1 MVKEQGGNI
10 MKRVLIFTASTGG
23 GHNQAAKSLENEFK
37 AYGYEVI
44 KLDVLKETSKILDAL
59 ISDGYRILATSLPKM
74 YGGLYKLSDKKRV
87 NRRVTRLITKLHY
100 NKIYQL
106 IVENNPDLIIGTHPF
121 IVNIIGYMK
130 ANRLIK
136 IPFISIVTDYQAHQT
151 YINSYV
157 DAYITASYYT
167 SQSLVNRGIPEQKIY
182 PYGIPIRRE
191 FLEKENGSSRKS
203 HNLSNGLTVL
213 LMGGSMGLKAMKKVL
228 NNLVMNENAMR
239 IIAVCGNN
247 NILKCEIEENYE
259 NRFNDKEIIVYGFTK
274 EIPQLMDISDVIITK
289 PGGLTV
295 SEAIAKNVPM
305 IIPYFIPGQ
314 EEENADFL
322 TKCKV
327 AIRVDDI
334 KDINEIIDYI
344 VQNPEVLDRMKE
356 KMQELSNTYSTE
368 NIIKL
373 ADKLINQYSNKWGM
387 AYEK

>member
-1 MVKEQGGNI
+1 

-37 AYGYEVI
+37 SYGYEVI

-87 NRRVTRLITKLHY
+87 NRRVTRLITKIQY
-100 NKIYQL
+100 NKIYHL
-106 IVENNPDLIIGTHPF
+106 IMENKPDLIIGTHPF
-121 IVNIIGYMK
+121 IVNVIGYMK
-130 ANRLIK
+130 ANELIR

-151 YINSYV
+151 YVNSYV

-167 SQSLVNRGIPEQKIY
+167 SQSLINRGVPEHKIY
-182 PYGIPIRRE
+182 PYGIPIRRA
-191 FLEKENGSSRKS
+191 FLEKGNDSNNISHCLNSR
-203 HNLSNGLTVL
+203 LTVL
-213 LMGGSMGLKAMKKVL
+213 LMGGSMGLKSMKKVL
-228 NNLVMNENAMR
+228 DNLVINENAIR
-239 IIAVCGNN
+239 IIVVCGNN
-247 NILKCEIEENYE
+247 NILKYEIEKNYKD
-259 NRFNDKEIIVYGFTK
+259 RFVSKEIIVYGFTK

-334 KDINEIIDYI
+334 KGINDIIDYI
-344 VQNPEVLDRMKE
+344 IEHPEVLDKMKE
-356 KMQELSNTYSTE
+356 KMKEISNTYSID
-368 NIIKL
+368 NIVKL
-373 ADKLINQYSNKWGM
+373 SDKLIKQYSSEWRM
-387 AYEK
+387 VHER

>member
-1 MVKEQGGNI
+1 

-37 AYGYEVI
+37 SYGYEVI
-44 KLDVLKETSKILDAL
+44 KLDVLKETSKLLDTL

-106 IVENNPDLIIGTHPF
+106 IIENKPDLIIGTHPF
-121 IVNIIGYMK
+121 IVNVIGYMK
-130 ANRLIK
+130 ANELIK

-151 YINSYV
+151 YVNSYV

-167 SQSLVNRGIPEQKIY
+167 SQSLINRGISEQKIY

-191 FLEKENGSSRKS
+191 FLEKENINSIKS
-203 HNLSNGLTVL
+203 HNLHSRLTIL
-213 LMGGSMGLKAMKKVL
+213 LMGGSMGVKAMKKVL
-228 NNLVMNENAMR
+228 NNLVVNENAIK
-239 IIAVCGNN
+239 IIVVCGNN
-247 NILKCEIEENYE
+247 NILKYEIEKNYMD
-259 NRFNDKEIIVYGFTK
+259 NFKNKEIIVYGFTK
-274 EIPQLMDISDVIITK
+274 EIPQLMDISDIIITK

-295 SEAIAKNVPM
+295 SEAIVKNVPM

-322 TKCKV
+322 AKYNV
-327 AIRVDDI
+327 AIRVNYI
-334 KDINEIIDYI
+334 KDINYIIDYI
-344 VQNPEVLDRMKE
+344 VQNPEVLDKMKE
-356 KMQELSNTYSTE
+356 KMKEISNTYSIE
-368 NIIKL
+368 NIVKL
-373 ADKLINQYSNKWGM
+373 SDKLINQYSFKWGM
-387 AYEK
+387 VYES